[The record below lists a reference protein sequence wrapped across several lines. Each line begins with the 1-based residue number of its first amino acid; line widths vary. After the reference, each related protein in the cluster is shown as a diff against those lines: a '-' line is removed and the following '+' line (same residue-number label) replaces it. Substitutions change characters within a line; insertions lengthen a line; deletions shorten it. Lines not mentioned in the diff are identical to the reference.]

1 MMAIRNFLQGQRL
14 CVLLSITC
22 WLYALAAGILWFV
35 YTSPSGQQTEQR
47 VLRIRP
53 GTGVWQMATQLHDAG
68 VIRHPTLFVLYA
80 LLGRTAPALQAGEY
94 AFQATMSPAE
104 ILTILR
110 QGKVFRHVLTI
121 PEGATLRDV
130 AWLILGKELGD
141 AKRLLGLGQD
151 KEFITSLGMTS
162 PSLEGYLFP
171 DTYHVPRGLSEQ
183 SLLTLMVRNFQKR
196 YSADMATQAQQ
207 LDLTQHEVVTLAS
220 LVEKEAQIDAE
231 RPLIAAVFH
240 NRLRRGM
247 RLQCDPTVIYA
258 LGERFDGN
266 LRKDDLQ
273 IDSPYNTYRY
283 AGLPPG
289 PIANPGQRALEAA
302 VNPAAVDYLYFVATR
317 DGGRHVFSKSLQ
329 EHNVAVRQQQLT
341 KYRAQ

>member
-1 MMAIRNFLQGQRL
+1 MAIRHVLQRHRWRL
-14 CVLLSITC
+14 LLSIPC
-22 WLYALAAGILWFV
+22 CLAVLAAVILWCI

-47 VLRIRP
+47 FLRIRP
-53 GTGVWQMATQLHDAG
+53 GTGAWQIATQLHDAG

-80 LLGRTAPALQAGEY
+80 LLGRTAAALQAGEY
-94 AFQATMSPAE
+94 AFQASMSPAE

-130 AWLILGKELGD
+130 AWLILRKELGD
-141 AKRLLGLGQD
+141 PQRLLDLGHD
-151 KEFITSLGMTS
+151 KAFITSLGVQS
-162 PSLEGYLFP
+162 PALEGYLFP
-171 DTYHVPRGLSEQ
+171 DTYHVPRDLPEQ

-196 YSADMATQAQQ
+196 YSADMATRAQQ

-220 LVEKEAQIDAE
+220 LVEKEAQIDVE

-266 LRKDDLQ
+266 LRKADLQ

-302 VNPAAVDYLYFVATR
+302 INPAAVDYLYFVATR
-317 DGGRHVFSKSLQ
+317 DGGRHIFSKSLQ

-341 KYRAQ
+341 TYRAQ